1 MFVRFEALCVVRSV
15 VSFLSQPGHG
25 AGELADILHFVLPAE
40 IRVDL
45 QGGGNIGVAEDVL
58 RGIEIHA
65 GLVEERGRAV
75 PEIVSAD
82 RSVAFFVQPAVL
94 RAII

>member
-1 MFVRFEALCVVRSV
+1 M
-15 VSFLSQPGHG
+15 
-25 AGELADILHFVLPAE
+25 LPAE
-40 IRVDL
+40 IRIDL
-45 QGGGNIGVAEDVL
+45 QSGGNIGVTEDML
-58 RGIEIHA
+58 RGVEIYA
-65 GLVEERGRAV
+65 VLVEEGGRAV